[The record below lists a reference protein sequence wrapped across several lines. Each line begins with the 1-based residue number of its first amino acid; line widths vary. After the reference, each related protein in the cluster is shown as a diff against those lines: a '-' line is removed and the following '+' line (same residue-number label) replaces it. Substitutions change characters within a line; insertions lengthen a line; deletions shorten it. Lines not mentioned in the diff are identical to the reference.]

1 MPRVKDRRV
10 VRAIRV
16 LIVDDHRTFAEM
28 LALALGA
35 EADFEC
41 VGTAGSS
48 LAAVELAGRLRPDMI
63 VMDIQL
69 GPDSGLN
76 AARTIRATLPDSI
89 LVVVSAHDGPEWV
102 VRAARAGA
110 NAFVPKTGSLPQML
124 STLRRARPG
133 STLVAPSLFGLLPR
147 TAPDAADAP
156 EKLTARELEVLGLM
170 GQGMAPDAIA
180 HLLNIS
186 VNTCRSYVKT
196 IHARLGVRSQLEAVV
211 EAHRLGL
218 IEVAS
223 GR

>member
-1 MPRVKDRRV
+1 MSKLSDRRA

-35 EADFEC
+35 EPDFEC
-41 VGTAGSS
+41 VGMAGTS
-48 LAAVELAGRLRPDMI
+48 AAAIEAAGRLRPDLV

-69 GPDSGLN
+69 GLDSGLN
-76 AARTIRATLPDSI
+76 AARAIRTALADAI
-89 LVVVSAHDGPEWV
+89 LVVVTAHDGPEWV

-124 STLRRARPG
+124 TTLRRARAG
-133 STLVAPSLFGLLPR
+133 SMLVAPSLFGLLPR
-147 TAPDAADAP
+147 TPPYAAETPD
-156 EKLTARELEVLGLM
+156 KLTARELEVLRLM
-170 GQGMAPDAIA
+170 GQGMAPDEIA
-180 HLLNIS
+180 RLLNIS

>member
-1 MPRVKDRRV
+1 MSRLKERRV

-28 LALALGA
+28 LALALDA
-35 EADFEC
+35 ETEFDC
-41 VGTAGSS
+41 VGTVGSS
-48 LAAVELAGRLRPDMI
+48 AAAIEAAGRLRPDLV

-76 AARTIRATLPDSI
+76 AARAIRTALPDAI
-89 LVVVSAHDGPEWV
+89 VVVVSAHDGPEWV

-124 STLRRARPG
+124 ATLRRARPG
-133 STLVAPSLFGLLPR
+133 STLVAPSLFGVLPR
-147 TAPDAADAP
+147 TPPDAADAP

-180 HLLNIS
+180 HLLNIR

-218 IEVAS
+218 IEVAG

>member
-1 MPRVKDRRV
+1 MPRVEDRRV
-10 VRAIRV
+10 VHAIRV

-35 EADFEC
+35 ETEFDC
-41 VGTAGSS
+41 VGTAASS
-48 LAAVELAGRLRPDMI
+48 AAAIEAARRLRPDLV

-76 AARTIRATLPDSI
+76 AARAIRTALPDAI
-89 LVVVSAHDGPEWV
+89 VVVVSAHDGPEWV

-124 STLRRARPG
+124 ATLRRARPG
-133 STLVAPSLFGLLPR
+133 SMLVAPSLFGLR
-147 TAPDAADAP
+147 TPPDAAEVS

>member
-1 MPRVKDRRV
+1 MSRVGDRRV
-10 VRAIRV
+10 IRAIRV

-28 LALALGA
+28 LVLALGA
-35 EADFEC
+35 EPDFDC
-41 VGTAGSS
+41 VGTASS
-48 LAAVELAGRLRPDMI
+48 SAAAIEAAGRLRPDLV

-76 AARTIRATLPDSI
+76 AARAIRTALPDAI
-89 LVVVSAHDGPEWV
+89 LVVVTAHDGPEWV

-124 STLRRARPG
+124 ATLRRARPG
-133 STLVAPSLFGLLPR
+133 STLIAPSLFGLLPR
-147 TAPDAADAP
+147 TQGYAGEAPD
-156 EKLTARELEVLGLM
+156 KLTTRELEVLRLM

-196 IHARLGVRSQLEAVV
+196 IHVRLGVRSQLEAVV

>member
-1 MPRVKDRRV
+1 MKDRRV

-41 VGTAGSS
+41 VGTAGGS